1 MAEKMIKNLLFTY
14 GKAVPNPLFDEEHT
28 PDQPKMVIIE
38 GLGRMG
44 EVVDITRQYDLN
56 RGEENDAFFTDEER
70 KAIEA
75 GTYSGPLAEVV
86 MSARANTATGTPTV
100 TAVPGATGGVVAVGE
115 VAVDI
120 SAMPAE
126 QISELIQ
133 DQKLN
138 VEDTIAMAGDDP
150 DLIEKVM
157 DAEEM
162 LPNGGRKTVV
172 DKLDKKLAEL
182 STGGENEGEE

>member
-1 MAEKMIKNLLFTY
+1 MAEKMIKHLLFTY
-14 GKAVPNPLFDEEHT
+14 GKAVPNPLYDEENT
-28 PDQPKMVIIE
+28 PDQPENVIIE
-38 GLGRMG
+38 GLARMG
-44 EVVDITRQYDLN
+44 EVVDVTRKYDLN
-56 RGEENDAFFTDEER
+56 RGEELDAFFTDEER
-70 KAIEA
+70 RAIEE
-75 GTYSGPLAEVV
+75 GTYNGPAADVV

-126 QISELIQ
+126 QVSELIQ

-138 VEDTIAMAGDDP
+138 VDDTIAMAGEDP

-162 LPNGGRKTVV
+162 LPNGGRKTVI